1 MSVSPSPSHI
11 SPFHQLFIAM
21 THIKSRKHASPTRSV
36 GTLASTAGLITGLV
50 AFPTLALAQSSNRD
64 ARTLDQVEV
73 HATTGFKSEKSANSK
88 YTQSL
93 QNTPQTIQVITGDL
107 FNQQGATTL
116 TEALRNSAGVGT
128 FYAGE
133 NGNTSTGDT
142 VYMRG
147 FDSSTSILVDG
158 IRDLGSIS
166 RDVFNTEQVEVLKGP
181 AGTDIGRTAPTGVIN
196 MISKQAN
203 LRDAISGSL
212 SAGVDGQQR
221 ATADWNQ
228 TLGATSALRLNAM
241 WQDSDVAGR
250 DHVNN
255 KRWGIAPSF
264 AFGLGT
270 DTRYFLNLQY
280 IKQDNIPD
288 GFVPTIGL
296 PGWTPQPG
304 LEHLAGHPVNPEN
317 FYGTR
322 HDHDDVTAQQATFR
336 FEHDFSDTLKLTN
349 TARWGKT
356 EQDYLLTAF
365 MSTGGATGNIKWT
378 DVDDLSTYTMNRSN
392 LTYKDQENTI
402 LTDQLN
408 LRADFSTGR
417 VQHTLSTGL
426 EFAREEQKSW
436 GQTALPGA
444 DWGPANLYRPDWN
457 AGALGSRH
465 NGANSEGKTTTSSL
479 YVFDTLK
486 FSESFMLTAGIRA
499 DHYKTEY
506 SSLAACGGRGGPAC
520 GSNPTGT
527 VIALPS
533 QEDSDTLINWKL
545 GALYKPNETV
555 SLYANYAL
563 SQQPPGG
570 SNFQLNETAGN
581 VNNINMDPQE
591 ARTIEVGTKWAFM
604 DDALA
609 LNVALFRTEVTN
621 EITGSAAEG
630 YFQNGQKTVEGVEIS
645 TLGRITDNWSVSA
658 GYTHM
663 NTKVDTGSLVTADG
677 TNNLTYTPD
686 EAFTAWTSYDF
697 PFGLTIGGGARYSG
711 EMHRGTDGA
720 VGTPAFTKSYTV
732 YDAVASYAVNDHL
745 VLRLNAYNLFDKQYV
760 AAINKSGYRYT
771 PGTPRTFVFSADFRF

>member
-1 MSVSPSPSHI
+1 
-11 SPFHQLFIAM
+11 M
-21 THIKSRKHASPTRSV
+21 THIKSRKHSSTAPRISALA
-36 GTLASTAGLITGLV
+36 LASTTASLITGLSL
-50 AFPTLALAQSSNRD
+50 ATLPGLAGAQE
-64 ARTLDQVEV
+64 AKTLDQVEV
-73 HATTGFKSEKSANSK
+73 HAMNGFRAEKSASNK
-88 YTQSL
+88 YTQTL
-93 QNTPQTIQVITGDL
+93 QNTPQTIQVITSDL

-147 FDSSTSILVDG
+147 FDSSSSILVDG

-181 AGTDIGRTAPTGVIN
+181 AGTDIGRTAPTGAIN

-203 LRDAISGSL
+203 LRDAIAGSL
-212 SAGVDGQQR
+212 TAGTDGQQR

-228 TLGATSALRLNAM
+228 TLAATAALRLNAM

-255 KRWGIAPSF
+255 KRWGFAPSF
-264 AFGLGT
+264 GFGLGT

-280 IKQDNIPD
+280 LKQDNIPD

-304 LEHLAGHPVNPEN
+304 LEQLAGHPVNPEN

-322 HDHDDVTAQQATFR
+322 YDHDDVTSQQATFR

-365 MSTGGATGNIKWT
+365 MSTGGTATNPISGNIKWT
-378 DVDDLSTYTMNRSN
+378 DINDLSTYTMNRST

-408 LRADFSTGR
+408 LRADFSTGSI
-417 VQHTLSTGL
+417 QHNLTTGL
-426 EFAREEQKSW
+426 EFAKEEQKSW
-436 GQTALPGA
+436 GHAGTAGA
-444 DWGPANLYRPDWN
+444 AWGPANLYNPDWN
-457 AGALGSRH
+457 ASGLTSSRTGADTRGQ
-465 NGANSEGKTTTSSL
+465 TTTSSL

-506 SSLAACGGRGGPAC
+506 ASAAVCGGRGGPAC
-520 GSNPTGT
+520 GTNPAGT

-533 QEDSDTLINWKL
+533 QEDSDTLINWKI
-545 GALYKPNETV
+545 GALYRANDAV
-555 SLYANYAL
+555 SLYANYAI

-621 EITGSAAEG
+621 EITGSAADG
-630 YFQNGQKTVEGVEIS
+630 YFQNGQKTVQGVEIS
-645 TLGRITDNWSVSA
+645 TVGKITDNWSVSA

-663 NTKVDTGSLVTADG
+663 NTRVDTGSLLTADG
-677 TNNLTYTPD
+677 SNNLTYTPED
-686 EAFTAWTSYDF
+686 AFTSWTSYVF
-697 PFGLTIGGGARYSG
+697 PFGLTIGGGVRYSG

-720 VGTPAFTKSYTV
+720 VGTPAFVKSYTV
-732 YDAVASYAVNDHL
+732 YDAVASYAVNDNL

-771 PGTPRTFVFSADFRF
+771 PGTPRTFMFSADFRF

>member
-1 MSVSPSPSHI
+1 
-11 SPFHQLFIAM
+11 M
-21 THIKSRKHASPTRSV
+21 THIKSRKHSSTTPRIS
-36 GTLASTAGLITGLV
+36 TLASTTASLITGLSLV
-50 AFPTLALAQSSNRD
+50 TLPGLASAQD
-64 ARTLDQVEV
+64 AKTLDQVEV
-73 HATTGFKSEKSANSK
+73 HAMNGYKAEKSASNK
-88 YTQSL
+88 YTQTL

-142 VYMRG
+142 IYMRG
-147 FDSSTSILVDG
+147 FDSSSSILVDG

-181 AGTDIGRTAPTGVIN
+181 AGTDIGRTAPTGAIN

-203 LRDAISGSL
+203 LRDTVSGSVT
-212 SAGVDGQQR
+212 AGTDGQQR

-228 TLGATSALRLNAM
+228 TLGATAALRLNAM

-250 DHVNN
+250 DHVND
-255 KRWGIAPSF
+255 KRWGLAPSF

-270 DTRYFLNLQY
+270 DTRYFLNLLY
-280 IKQDNIPD
+280 LKQDNIPD

-304 LEHLAGHPVNPEN
+304 LEQLAGHPVNPEN

-322 HDHDDVTAQQATFR
+322 YDHDDVTAQQATFR
-336 FEHDFSDTLKLTN
+336 FEHDFSDTFKLTN

-365 MSTGGATGNIKWT
+365 MSTGGTAANQQAGNIKWK
-378 DVDDLSTYTMNRSN
+378 DINDLSTYTMNRSN

-408 LRADFSTGR
+408 LRIDFVTGR
-417 VQHTLSTGL
+417 VQHNLTTGL
-426 EFAREEQKSW
+426 EFTQEQQKSW
-436 GQTALPGA
+436 GKAGTVGA
-444 DWGPANLYRPDWN
+444 DWGPANLYNPDWN
-457 AGALGSRH
+457 ATGLTTRRTGVH
-465 NGANSEGKTTTSSL
+465 TDGKTTTSSL

-486 FSESFMLTAGIRA
+486 FGESFMLTAGLRA

-506 SSLAACGGRGGPAC
+506 SSSALCTAANCAGRPV
-520 GSNPTGT
+520 GT
-527 VIALPS
+527 LIALPS
-533 QEDSDTLINWKL
+533 FDDSDTLINWKV
-545 GALYKPNETV
+545 GALYKPNEAV
-555 SLYANYAL
+555 SLYANYAI

-570 SNFQLNETAGN
+570 NNFQLNETAGN

-591 ARTIEVGTKWAFM
+591 ARTIEVGTKWAFLN
-604 DDALA
+604 DALA

-621 EITGSAAEG
+621 EITGSAADG

-645 TLGRITDNWSVSA
+645 TVGKITDNWSVSA

-663 NTKVDTGSLVTADG
+663 NTQVDTGSLVTADG
-677 TNNLTYTPD
+677 SNNLTYTPD
-686 EAFTAWTSYDF
+686 DAFTGWTSYVF
-697 PFGLTIGGGARYSG
+697 PFGLTIGGGVRYSG

-720 VGTPAFTKSYTV
+720 KGTPAFVKSYTV
-732 YDAVASYAVNDHL
+732 YDAVASYAINDNL
-745 VLRLNAYNLFDKQYV
+745 VLRVNAYNLFDKQYV

-771 PGTPRTFVFSADFRF
+771 PGTPRTFMFSADFRF